1 MLHDPNFARQVIMDH
16 YENPRNKR
24 SDAKYKFKRMDSD
37 SCIDDVTIYM
47 DIQDDVVEDIS
58 FEGTGCTISV
68 ASTSMMTELLKG
80 KTVDEVRLLS
90 AEYIKMIRL
99 EDYDEEKLQE
109 SVVFRNVGRQA
120 NRVNCATLGWRG
132 VNAILN
138 EREESHES
146 RKDQ

>member
-37 SCIDDVTIYM
+37 SCIDDVTVYM

-58 FEGTGCTISV
+58 FEGTGCTISI

-99 EDYDEEKLQE
+99 EDYDETKLQE

-138 EREESHES
+138 EREENHES

>member
-58 FEGTGCTISV
+58 FEGTGCTISI